1 MHDQLKK
8 GIVQVDVFLPFLT
21 MVFSW
26 STCKLYKVWDLCWW
40 EKNARCRHAEP
51 LLPVVGQTHMLT
63 LVICMQDSDAARVCT
78 PARGLPVFQPLLALL
93 VAWSACQLYKT
104 RHLSWLDKMRA
115 FVLPIF
121 YCQWWGRPTC

>member
-1 MHDQLKK
+1 
-8 GIVQVDVFLPFLT
+8 
-21 MVFSW
+21 
-26 STCKLYKVWDLCWW
+26 
-40 EKNARCRHAEP
+40 
-51 LLPVVGQTHMLT
+51 MLT
-63 LVICMQDSDAARVCT
+63 LVICMQDSDADRVCT

-121 YCQWWGRPTC
+121 YCQWWADPHADVGHHKDDGNRCPLHAIAA